1 MVDALNLAETT
12 ACHLVGLCWASCQN
26 PILLFGVL
34 LGVAFFWLQT
44 VKDCL
49 RFVEFVFELMFAD
62 FLGVE

>member
-1 MVDALNLAETT
+1 VLGFL
-12 ACHLVGLCWASCQN
+12 QN

-34 LGVAFFWLQT
+34 LGVAFFCLQT

-49 RFVEFVFELMFAD
+49 RFVEFVFELVFAG